1 MIINNIEYP
10 NEIIEAIQ
18 NDSLVVFA
26 GAGVSMGSPTNLPN
40 FLDLAKMIAEGTGKE
55 IGEDHCD
62 VFLGNLKAENIDVNK
77 RAAEILSG
85 NCEKHNG
92 MHEAIVDLFKEPE
105 KCRIVTTN
113 YDRMLEQVFEE
124 RSVDVSVY
132 NAPALPLGNDFKGI
146 VHVHGNI
153 SDPQYMVVTDS
164 DFGKAYLTEGYA
176 VQFLKKLFQTYTVL
190 FVGYSYNDTIIR
202 YLTRAMVRNTGQSKF
217 VLTDDKEM
225 NWRSYGIVPVLFPKK
240 KFDEEEKSIKLLGER
255 CRRGLLEWKS
265 VFESIPERP
274 PVDLSL
280 DTEVDFCLEDP
291 IKTQLLADC
300 VRGKEWCKYLDN
312 KGSFKTLFSSEGKL
326 SKSDKIWKDWL
337 VDNIIGVDDDTFKEL
352 LFRNKMIIH
361 PELAKTII
369 YKLESADNKTL
380 NDCVCEYLSFL
391 DLSIL
396 SEWDICLLI
405 EMLSK
410 RGLFSDCRKLF
421 ERFFSISFKLE
432 KSFLP
437 QDAHYNWR
445 HKFLGSESTI
455 SHSWKLCHGAFL
467 SESPSQWMYLA
478 KNTICK
484 LHESYQALEHKND
497 HVEPGCMYMLV
508 IEDQNDPD
516 KKRFVEKNQLFS
528 LCQIF
533 CQSCRAVER
542 SDPEFVI
549 NFLEMCFHE
558 PSALL
563 KKVCLKALRELERP
577 DSNEK
582 FDIFIRNS
590 LFEFWEGK
598 EQVFLL
604 VKSIYNDLSD
614 NRRNALIDKIEAI
627 NVSSEER
634 YNEYEKYRWCI
645 WIKEF
650 CPNDQRINKIEEDIL
665 SKYNFTSIDHP
676 EMDFYIS
683 QVTKKEDESPIQR
696 EEMRE
701 LSWDRLKY
709 YLLEYNEDPFEGPSR
724 DGMLNVFSQCCS
736 DDYKWTEEIIQSM
749 ISEKI
754 EQEDVW
760 KAIIRSI
767 QESQFSEAEKITLL
781 EELANNVLIVH
792 DVYGM
797 SGLLLNIVKKEP
809 IKKSFS
815 SHEQCF
821 IDISNILY
829 ENRGELDS
837 ENRGMD
843 DLALNSVF
851 GNILHI
857 YLYILSYSS
866 NSGIPGIY
874 REFFE
879 KTLNIIGSERKLAIF
894 VLAGHF
900 NFLLSRDRDWY
911 MNQFG
916 DILVGQ
922 DRECFVIAWGG
933 VVSFS
938 RNLNRNAADTLAS
951 LCRKAIKHIDW
962 LDNDTRQGFVE
973 MYSMLLINVV
983 DNPCREYLPEFY
995 TVASEDD
1002 CIEFVEAIGCKLR
1015 NLDNDVK
1022 CEWWNRWLQRYLMK
1036 RLQNVPKP
1044 LTDSE
1049 YSFIMDWIP
1058 RLEVVYPEIVKMVC
1072 AYGMPK
1078 SVNHMFLY
1086 QLEKNQL
1093 VKTHPHETIKLITA
1107 LLESNTEFEYIGEE
1121 IKNIYDDAKG
1131 LSDHEIRA
1139 FKEACLM
1146 RHIKL

>member
-26 GAGVSMGSPTNLPN
+26 GAGVSMGLPTGLPN
-40 FLDLAKMIAEGTGKE
+40 FPDLAKMIAEGTGKE
-55 IGEDHCD
+55 VDENHCD
-62 VFLGNLKAENIDVNK
+62 VFLGDLKAEKIDVNK
-77 RAAEILSG
+77 RAAEILSD

-92 MHEAIVDLFKEPE
+92 MHEAIVDLFMKPE

-113 YDRMLEQVFEE
+113 YDQMIEQVLEE
-124 RSVDVSVY
+124 RGIDVSVY
-132 NAPALPLGNDFKGI
+132 NAPALPLGDDFKGI

-153 SDPQYMVVTDS
+153 SDPQYMVVTDG

-225 NWRSYGIVPVLFPKK
+225 NWRSYGIVPVLFPKQQ
-240 KFDEEEKSIKLLGER
+240 FDEEEKSIKILGER

-265 VFESIPERP
+265 VFQGIAERP
-274 PVDLSL
+274 PADPSL
-280 DTEVDFCLEDP
+280 DTEIVFRLEDP
-291 IKTQLLADC
+291 IKTQILADC
-300 VRGKEWCKYLDN
+300 VRGKEWCEHLYN
-312 KGSFKTLFSSEGKL
+312 KGAFKTLFSSEGEL

-337 VDNIIGVDDDTFKEL
+337 VDNIVGADDDTFKEL

-361 PELAKTII
+361 PELAKAII
-369 YKLESADNKTL
+369 CKLESADNKAL

-396 SEWDICLLI
+396 SEWDICSLI

-437 QDAHYNWR
+437 QDAPYNWR

-455 SHSWKLCHGAFL
+455 SHSWKLCHEAFL

-508 IEDQNDPD
+508 IEDPNDSD

-533 CQSCRAVER
+533 CQACKAVEQ
-542 SDPEFVI
+542 SSPEFVI

-582 FDIFIRNS
+582 FDIFIKNS

-604 VKSIYNDLSD
+604 VKSIYNNLSD

-627 NVSSEER
+627 DQKSEDQS
-634 YNEYEKYRWCI
+634 NEYEKYNWCV
-645 WIKEF
+645 WIKQF
-650 CPNDQRINKIEEDIL
+650 CHDDERINNLEKEIL
-665 SKYNFTSIDHP
+665 SKNEFLPREHP
-676 EMDFYIS
+676 ELNVYFS
-683 QVTKKEDESPIQR
+683 TTVTRQDESPIQKD
-696 EEMRE
+696 ELHD
-701 LSWDRLKY
+701 LSWDGLKY
-709 YLLEYNEDPFEGPSR
+709 YLLGYNENPFEGPSR

-754 EQEDVW
+754 EKEDVW

-767 QESQFSEAEKITLL
+767 QVSQFSETRQISLL
-781 EELANNVLIVH
+781 KELANNVLVVH
-792 DVYGM
+792 DVYGL
-797 SGLLLNIVKKEP
+797 SDLLLNIVKKEP

-815 SHEQCF
+815 SYEQCL
-821 IDISNILY
+821 IDILNILY

-837 ENRGMD
+837 ENRGMVY
-843 DLALNSVF
+843 LALNSVF
-851 GNILHI
+851 GNILHV
-857 YLYILSYSS
+857 YLYMLSYSS
-866 NSGIPGIY
+866 NSGIPEIY
-874 REFFE
+874 RNFFD
-879 KTLNIIGSERKLAIF
+879 KTINLTGSERKLAIF
-894 VLAGHF
+894 VLVGQF

-911 MNQFG
+911 MNRFG
-916 DILVGQ
+916 DILAGQ
-922 DRECFVIAWGG
+922 NRECFVTAWGG
-933 VVSFS
+933 MVSFS
-938 RNLNRNAADTLAS
+938 RTLSRNAADTLAS
-951 LCRKAIKHIDW
+951 VCRKAIKHINW

-973 MYSMLLINVV
+973 IYLMLLINMV
-983 DNPCREYLPEFY
+983 DDPCLEDLPEFY
-995 TVASEDD
+995 SVASEDD
-1002 CIEFVEAIGCKLR
+1002 CINFVEAIGRKLR
-1015 NLDNDVK
+1015 NFGSDVK

-1036 RLQNVPKP
+1036 RFQNVPKP

-1058 RLEVVYPEIVKMVC
+1058 QFQEVYPELVRMVC
-1072 AYGMPK
+1072 EYGMPK

-1093 VKTHPHETIKLITA
+1093 VNIYPHETIRLITA
-1107 LLESNTEFEYIGEE
+1107 LLEKNTDFGYLCDE
-1121 IKNIYDDAKG
+1121 IKNIYDDAEG
-1131 LSDHEIRA
+1131 LSDQEIQA
-1139 FKEACLM
+1139 FKEACLK